1 MTNDPIVALVLIA
14 GLIAASAF
22 FSITEL
28 AVAASRRV
36 RLRQL
41 ADNGDRR
48 AQAVLAV
55 QDEPGDFFTAIQIG
69 MNAVAILG
77 GVVGEGAFSPFFTDL
92 LAAVHVD
99 SAYVDT
105 AATLLSFAL
114 VTSLFILIADLVP
127 KRLGMIAPE
136 QVALRVV
143 GPMQVFLRVVRPLV
157 WLFKRLTDGLFQLFG
172 LPDRRDE
179 AVTSDDILA
188 MAQAGTEAGVL
199 AATGQQV
206 IENVFELDTR
216 LVTSAMTP
224 RDRIVHL
231 LLDDSEALIRAR
243 IEQQP
248 HSTYLVCDGDIDH
261 VVGYVDS
268 KDLLSRVFNGQPIV
282 LQGSGLIKKVL
293 MVPDR
298 LSLTEVL
305 NQFRQAYE
313 DFAVIVNEYS
323 LVVGIITI
331 NDVMSTVMGS
341 LVSPLDDEQIVQ
353 RDANSWLM
361 DGVTPIEDVLRA
373 LGLVELPWQDEYETL
388 AGFMMVMLR
397 RVPRKTDHLRHGGFR
412 FEVLD
417 VDSHRIDQV
426 MVTREQPG
434 DADRPGQAQEPLPG
448 HQAL

>member
-1 MTNDPIVALVLIA
+1 MTTDPIVALLLIA
-14 GLIAASAF
+14 ALIAASAF
-22 FSITEL
+22 FSLSEL
-28 AVAASRRV
+28 AMAASRRV

-41 ADNGDRR
+41 ADAGDPR
-48 AQAVLAV
+48 AHRVLAV

-77 GVVGEGAFSPFFTDL
+77 GVVGEGAFSPYFTRL
-92 LAAVHVD
+92 LHALQLD
-99 SAYVDT
+99 PAYVDT
-105 AATLLSFAL
+105 AATLLSFVL
-114 VTSLFILIADLVP
+114 VTSLFILIADLFP

-143 GPMQVFLRVVRPLV
+143 RPLV
-157 WLFKRLTDGLFQLFG
+157 WFFKRLIDALFHLFG
-172 LPDRRDE
+172 LPERRDE

-231 LLDDSEALIRAR
+231 LLDDSEAIIRAR

-248 HSTYLVCDGDIDH
+248 HSTYVVCDGDIDH

-293 MVPDR
+293 MVPER
-298 LSLTEVL
+298 ISLTEVL
-305 NQFRQAYE
+305 GQFRQAYD

-331 NDVMSTVMGS
+331 NDVMNTVMGS
-341 LVSPLDDEQIVQ
+341 LVTPLDDEQIVQ
-353 RDANSWLM
+353 RDADSWLM

-373 LGLVELPWQDEYETL
+373 LSLDDLPRQDEYETL
-388 AGFMMVMLR
+388 AGFMMVTLR
-397 RVPRKTDHLRHGGFR
+397 RVPRKTDHLSFGGFR
-412 FEVLD
+412 FEVMD

-426 MVTREQPG
+426 MVIRERAGTPASG
-434 DADRPGQAQEPLPG
+434 DGQGEG
-448 HQAL
+448 